1 MSLNSFVSRFVVI
14 LDIGFGFVSKK
25 TMEEYRGK
33 VKIGIIG
40 GSGLYSS
47 GDTTVSTQ
55 ISVDTPYGKPSDKI
69 HITTVNNHY
78 IAFLSRHGDGH
89 TLNPSEVNYRAN
101 IAGISF

>member
-1 MSLNSFVSRFVVI
+1 
-14 LDIGFGFVSKK
+14 
-25 TMEEYRGK
+25 MEEYRGK

-69 HITTVNNHY
+69 HITTVNNHC
-78 IAFLSRHGDGH
+78 IAFLFRHGDGH

-101 IAGISF
+101 IAGISKINRF